1 MLFGIARN
9 HAFEQGNKRTAFEAA
24 LIFLANNGYELRMP
38 DSVELAETIVAVI
51 EHKQT
56 EMQFEA
62 FIRPY
67 VTPSRR

>member
-1 MLFGIARN
+1 
-9 HAFEQGNKRTAFEAA
+9 
-24 LIFLANNGYELRMP
+24 MP